1 MPSKSPSS
9 FDSQDD
15 WIDYCMSDSETKKEY
30 PDEKQR
36 YAVCRSYW
44 DNKESGKTLNNP
56 NNELI
61 HMEDLRFN
69 APIKIKEAKE
79 SDSGIEKLTISG
91 VAVTEGTSRNNV
103 YYGSDVLKESAKTLE
118 GKPLLM
124 DHSQSTRDIVG
135 KVVETSFKD
144 GKIPFTAVVDT
155 GEEDLVRKLRNG
167 FIDFVSIGASF
178 DKENSQKK
186 EGVLH
191 VQGLEMHELSFV
203 PVPGVANATLSQV
216 IAEKFKTH
224 HQGDKMEKEKFEEE
238 LEKLKKENEELKT
251 ERDSLQTQLHEDDE
265 DEEEVKE
272 QLKSLHEAI
281 QTLKEQDEEE
291 EEEEP
296 EEGEVDAEETEEK
309 ASGLIKERA
318 SGGTV
323 RFYKEDP
330 LGFR

>member
-1 MPSKSPSS
+1 
-9 FDSQDD
+9 
-15 WIDYCMSDSETKKEY
+15 MSDSETKKEY

-44 DNKESGKTLNNP
+44 DNKESGGKTLNNP

-61 HMEDLRFN
+61 HMTDLRFN
-69 APIKIKEAKE
+69 APIEIKEAKE
-79 SDSGIEKLTISG
+79 SNGDIEKLTISG

-103 YYGSDVLKESAKTLE
+103 YYDSDVLKESAKTLKN
-118 GKPLLM
+118 KPLLL
-124 DHSQSTRDIVG
+124 DHSDSTRDIVG
-135 KVVETSFKD
+135 KVTETNYND

-155 GEEDLVRKLRNG
+155 GEKDLVRKLRNG

-178 DKENSQKK
+178 DEDNSQYK

-191 VQGLEMHELSFV
+191 VQGLEIHELSFV

-238 LEKLKKENEELKT
+238 LKKLKKENEELKT
-251 ERDSLQTQLHEDDE
+251 ERDSLQDKSNE

-272 QLKSLHEAI
+272 QLKSLREAI
-281 QTLKEQDEEE
+281 KTLKEED

-309 ASGLIKERA
+309 ASRLIKESA